1 MSCGSCVIKGGVND
15 LRVVDSFFVFI
26 RASLCQLHIL
36 FGGIHL
42 GKVQVM
48 PKELTSEELA
58 SLDYEVY
65 VKLFDQSTYS
75 LKNGIALSLLTQKEH
90 PVSALYNLI
99 KNIKGKDKQILAKR
113 KSKFTKLLKTSA
125 FYDQTPY
132 IPRKRTKNHF
142 PMVDQR
148 QSIHPLND
156 LKHYQKSLK
165 ASRAKTVSVPL
176 QELPFESLEK
186 CREYL
191 IAHGCE
197 TVLFYA
203 TKQGFSVVADPSTPL
218 EALL

>member
-1 MSCGSCVIKGGVND
+1 M
-15 LRVVDSFFVFI
+15 
-26 RASLCQLHIL
+26 
-36 FGGIHL
+36 

-48 PKELTSEELA
+48 PKELSREELA
-58 SLDYEVY
+58 SLDYELY
-65 VKLFDQSTYS
+65 VKLFDQSTYA
-75 LKNGIALSLLTQKEH
+75 LKNGIATSLLTQKKH
-90 PVSALYNLI
+90 PISALYDTI

-125 FYDQTPY
+125 FYDRSAYTPG
-132 IPRKRTKNHF
+132 KRTLDTF

-148 QSIHPLND
+148 QRERPIND
-156 LKHYQKSLK
+156 LRHYNKSLK
-165 ASRAKTVSVPL
+165 AGRAKIVSVPL
-176 QELPFESLEK
+176 QELPFESQEK

-203 TKQGFSVVADPSTPL
+203 TKQGVLVVANPPSVL